1 MSNHPYPKEAFIM
14 YQIIFFSY
22 LRQCLRVLFLA
33 IGQQNSCVVN
43 DAYHSSN
50 LALVFFLHLLLL
62 VTKHNVTKITHQVS
76 IFVFFQLSNLSL
88 GLFQRQYVVEESQ
101 NWRRSNLSYQE
112 NKEWSFYCSLH
123 WQWPA
128 WWEELRVT
136 LSKNLTR
143 SLKKDDQAHSF
154 IHLSKD
160 FWFFQA
166 SIRSAAE
173 VDAFGSFWYGP
184 NQLFFAL
191 PERWQSGRL

>member
-1 MSNHPYPKEAFIM
+1 MCRQWCLSFI
-14 YQIIFFSY
+14 Q
-22 LRQCLRVLFLA
+22 L
-33 IGQQNSCVVN
+33 G
-43 DAYHSSN
+43 
-50 LALVFFLHLLLL
+50 LHLLLL
-62 VTKHNVTKITHQVS
+62 VTKHNVTKITHKVS

-154 IHLSKD
+154 IHLSQD

-184 NQLFFAL
+184 NQLFFCPTRAL
-191 PERWQSGRL
+191 TIWAAIARRLPRKESKKKGFV

>member
-1 MSNHPYPKEAFIM
+1 MPS
-14 YQIIFFSY
+14 
-22 LRQCLRVLFLA
+22 CTFLA

-43 DAYHSSN
+43 DAYHSSH

-62 VTKHNVTKITHQVS
+62 VTKITHKVS

-160 FWFFQA
+160 FLFFSGFN
-166 SIRSAAE
+166 SIRSWSWCLWILLIWAKSA
-173 VDAFGSFWYGP
+173 
-184 NQLFFAL
+184 FFAL

>member
-1 MSNHPYPKEAFIM
+1 M
-14 YQIIFFSY
+14 
-22 LRQCLRVLFLA
+22 RQCTFLA

-62 VTKHNVTKITHQVS
+62 VTKITHKVS

-123 WQWPA
+123 
-128 WWEELRVT
+128 
-136 LSKNLTR
+136 
-143 SLKKDDQAHSF
+143 
-154 IHLSKD
+154 
-160 FWFFQA
+160 
-166 SIRSAAE
+166 
-173 VDAFGSFWYGP
+173 
-184 NQLFFAL
+184 
-191 PERWQSGRL
+191 

>member
-1 MSNHPYPKEAFIM
+1 MPS
-14 YQIIFFSY
+14 
-22 LRQCLRVLFLA
+22 CTFLA

-50 LALVFFLHLLLL
+50 LALNKAQCDKNHS
-62 VTKHNVTKITHQVS
+62 Q
-76 IFVFFQLSNLSL
+76 SL
-88 GLFQRQYVVEESQ
+88 DIRLFPIVESFARFISEKREYVVEESQ

-136 LSKNLTR
+136 LLSKNLTR

-154 IHLSKD
+154 IHLSQD
-160 FWFFQA
+160 FLFFQA

-184 NQLFFAL
+184 NQLFL
-191 PERWQSGRL
+191 PYQSVDNLGGYSSTTTQKGKQKKGLELGTLHSNFI

>member
-1 MSNHPYPKEAFIM
+1 M

-22 LRQCLRVLFLA
+22 LRQCLRVLFWPL
-33 IGQQNSCVVN
+33 VN
-43 DAYHSSN
+43 KIHVSSMMPII
-50 LALVFFLHLLLL
+50 HPTWPYILL
-62 VTKHNVTKITHQVS
+62 VTKHNVTKITHKVS

-154 IHLSKD
+154 IHLSQD
-160 FWFFQA
+160 FLFFQA

>member
-1 MSNHPYPKEAFIM
+1 M

-22 LRQCLRVLFLA
+22 LRQCLLPSCTFLA

-50 LALVFFLHLLLL
+50 LALVFFLHRLLL

>member
-1 MSNHPYPKEAFIM
+1 MPS
-14 YQIIFFSY
+14 
-22 LRQCLRVLFLA
+22 CTFLA

-50 LALVFFLHLLLL
+50 LALW
-62 VTKHNVTKITHQVS
+62 HNVTKITHKVS

-143 SLKKDDQAHSF
+143 SLKLTLLFIYPKTSYFFRLQFDPELKLMPLDPFDMGQISF
-154 IHLSKD
+154 
-160 FWFFQA
+160 
-166 SIRSAAE
+166 
-173 VDAFGSFWYGP
+173 
-184 NQLFFAL
+184 FFAL

>member
-1 MSNHPYPKEAFIM
+1 MYFFGNWSTKFMCRQWCLSFIQLGPSLLPSSAIVSNKAQKSRY
-14 YQIIFFSY
+14 
-22 LRQCLRVLFLA
+22 
-33 IGQQNSCVVN
+33 
-43 DAYHSSN
+43 SS
-50 LALVFFLHLLLL
+50 
-62 VTKHNVTKITHQVS
+62 
-76 IFVFFQLSNLSL
+76 FFQLSNLSL

-154 IHLSKD
+154 IHLSQD
-160 FWFFQA
+160 FLFFQA

-184 NQLFFAL
+184 NQLFFCPTRAL
-191 PERWQSGRL
+191 TIWAAIARRLPRKESKKRSLKGSNDK

>member
-1 MSNHPYPKEAFIM
+1 MCRQWCLSFIQLGPSLLPSSAIVSNQAQCDKNHSPSLDIRLLPIVESFARFI
-14 YQIIFFSY
+14 SEK
-22 LRQCLRVLFLA
+22 RE
-33 IGQQNSCVVN
+33 
-43 DAYHSSN
+43 
-50 LALVFFLHLLLL
+50 
-62 VTKHNVTKITHQVS
+62 
-76 IFVFFQLSNLSL
+76 
-88 GLFQRQYVVEESQ
+88 YVVEESQ